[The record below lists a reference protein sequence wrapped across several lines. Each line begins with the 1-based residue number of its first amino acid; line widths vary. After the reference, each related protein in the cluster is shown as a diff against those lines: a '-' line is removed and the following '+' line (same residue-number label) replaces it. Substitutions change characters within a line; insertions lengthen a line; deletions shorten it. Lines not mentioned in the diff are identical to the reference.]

1 MPKGR
6 YKTISC
12 GHHPQFLAGEDDHDG
27 REGVTLILD
36 KRVTMILVFRVTM
49 ILVYRVNM
57 ILVNRVTMI
66 LVKNFES
73 NLVDGDVS

>member
-6 YKTISC
+6 DKTISC
-12 GHHPQFLAGEDDHDG
+12 GHHPQFLAGEHDHDG
-27 REGVTLILD
+27 QEG
-36 KRVTMILVFRVTM
+36 VTMILDK
-49 ILVYRVNM
+49 
-57 ILVNRVTMI
+57 RVTMI